1 MRSKKYTDREL
12 CEIFSGKIKFICGK
26 WFNQYNE
33 EIKRIDSYL
42 MRTGYFNTANDVIK
56 FKDTFIMAYG
66 EFEMDWPDLPIV
78 EEAKHCELEPLCYP
92 LNEKQLI
99 IINYLLRH
107 DEEIF
112 FILTGVGGSG
122 KSTFANIIRQVFDND
137 YAPLDLQQLSDPYTL
152 ATGVGRRLI
161 CSDELNS
168 KDLDNGTLKK
178 IFSNQPITIN
188 PKFAKPYESRFQAAF
203 FFNCNE
209 PPKLD
214 LTDTGMMR
222 RILYYEMN
230 EKIANPDPTL
240 NRKVFSHKDLV
251 NIVAH
256 ALQVDMTDWKSKFEK
271 ETRDCLVKNNSVYLC
286 REEYKYVFY
295 ADRCK
300 LKGLKPFS
308 EPNWQR
314 VRSLLIEWGYIN
326 VQAEE
331 NSLCK

>member
-1 MRSKKYTDREL
+1 MRAKRYTDIEL
-12 CEIFSGKIKFICGK
+12 CDIFKDKIKFICGK
-26 WFNQYNE
+26 WFNKNNE

-42 MRTGYFNTANDVIK
+42 MRTTLFNTANDVIK
-56 FKDTFIMAYG
+56 FKDTFVMAYG
-66 EFEMDWPDLPIV
+66 EFEADWPDLPII
-78 EEAKHCELEPLCYP
+78 EEAKQHKLEPLCYP

-122 KSTFANIIRQVFDND
+122 KSTFANIIRQIFDND
-137 YAPLDLQQLSDPYTL
+137 YAPLDLQQLSDQYTL
-152 ATGVGRRLI
+152 ATGVSKRLI

-209 PPKLD
+209 PPRLD

-230 EKIANPDPTL
+230 EKIVNPDPTL
-240 NRKVFSHKDLV
+240 NRKIFSHDDLV

-256 ALQVDMTDWKSKFEK
+256 ALQIDMTDWKSKFEK
-271 ETRDCLVKNNSVYLC
+271 ETRDCLVKNNSVYIC
-286 REEYKYVFY
+286 RDDRQYVFY
-295 ADRCK
+295 SETCK
-300 LKGLKPFS
+300 SKGLKPFS
-308 EPNWQR
+308 EPNWSR
-314 VRSLLIEWGYIN
+314 VRNLLIEWGYIN
-326 VQAEE
+326 VLPEE
-331 NSLCK
+331 NGLCK